1 MIKRKKNSK
10 NKITVFEVHNMM
22 ILKLSKQNDIK
33 KKKKSLKMESE
44 GKTKSD
50 EEFVIFK
57 NQIIHNYI

>member
-10 NKITVFEVHNMM
+10 NTITVFEVHNMM
-22 ILKLSKQNDIK
+22 ILKLSKQNDI
-33 KKKKSLKMESE
+33 KKKSLKMESE

-57 NQIIHNYI
+57 NQIIHNYIK